1 MPQSITHI
9 LPLRST
15 IAWIFALA
23 LFSTSYAQ
31 SVKNKNYYIDIQQI
45 DGRYGLESM
54 MIRDLYQDK
63 KGFIWISTPGGLAQ
77 FNGHQ
82 FRYFKDP
89 KIIGAINTGIEIFGE
104 IDGKLLVAENRTTKD
119 NPEGILE
126 KYFVPYLLD
135 PVAGQLLPF
144 SSSIG
149 KNAPINGR
157 IQNLAYHRETLYIGL
172 KNGQIYAYSKGK
184 WNLFYAD
191 PTKAPIHSILIDSP
205 EKPFWVVAGDTLRCI
220 NPQGKC
226 IDSQYVDLSTSFWEL
241 RLDKSGTVWINTIQ
255 PEEWAAIYYK
265 SQSKPLQSS
274 HPVFGDLSKFITVDF
289 DREGRIWLWRE
300 NNFHVFDQA
309 GQKIC
314 EIPAQTSMQNI
325 PRIYFDGNNRA
336 WLTQRERFIIVR
348 ITKMRFEKR
357 LVNPSVSV
365 RQMVEVRPGEVWA
378 GTYSGLFKFSPNN
391 SEVKKIATP
400 TPFLF
405 GLCKDGPYI
414 WIGTHGNYLI
424 RIDDRNERYE
434 KFPITG
440 ITEKKVSSIHLL
452 NPFVDKRGDVWVGSN
467 LGIFRVD
474 TLRKSVYRD
483 PHFNTDGLEK
493 RQINFQWENEE
504 GIWTAT
510 NEGLYLLD
518 PDKGIKASFPKFS
531 QEYISYIHE
540 KPKGVFWIATRA
552 NGLLKWEHK
561 KDRITRFGPEKGIV
575 NPNLHAIFE
584 DDKGYFW
591 LPSDRGLIYFDPNT
605 QTANIFYESDGLSH
619 DEFNR
624 RSYLKLSDGTYLFG
638 GIAGINRFNPKDFE
652 EFDRPPSPLYLT
664 NYDVWDPE
672 NRRFISK
679 TSQFLKNN
687 TIILH
692 PGQISFQIEFALLDY
707 DKLSENRYAYKIEG
721 IDKDWTLIRENHLRF
736 TSLPYGKFTLRIKG
750 AAAKGTWS
758 PNELS
763 LPIEVQRP
771 VYLKRWFLVLFT
783 LAILIFIW
791 AGVRWRLYR
800 LDKIKQLLEREVA
813 ARTGELEKERQTIAQ
828 QKQELEVLNQTKDHL
843 MAIIGHELRGPMLSI
858 QNIGYTISYLLQN
871 GQVTQAA
878 SLGGH
883 IRHRV
888 FSIRMLLDNL
898 LYWGLSQAG
907 KQEVFREQFHLRP
920 VMIESFELVEFWITS
935 KHINLTIFCA
945 AELNLY
951 TDRNILRIVLLNL
964 LTNAIKF
971 THEGGTITLTASQC
985 PNQNCLIEV
994 SDSGN
999 GMDAAS
1005 FSRIQSGSF
1014 RTTPGTHG
1022 EKGTGLGLA
1031 LCHKLLESLGGRL
1044 SLHSEPHKGCTFTIH
1059 LPPDDLHAS

>member
-1 MPQSITHI
+1 MD
-9 LPLRST
+9 R
-15 IAWIFALA
+15 
-23 LFSTSYAQ
+23 
-31 SVKNKNYYIDIQQI
+31 DI
-45 DGRYGLESM
+45 
-54 MIRDLYQDK
+54 YQDK

-77 FNGHQ
+77 FDGHQ

-89 KIIGAINTGIEIFGE
+89 KIIGAINTGIEILGE
-104 IDGKLLVAENRTTKD
+104 IDGKLLIAENKSTRD
-119 NPEGILE
+119 NPEEKLE

-135 PVAGQLLPF
+135 PVEGHLLPF

-157 IQNLAYHRETLYIGL
+157 IQKLTCSQEILYAGMRDGRIF
-172 KNGQIYAYSKGK
+172 AYSKGK
-184 WNLFYAD
+184 WSLFYKH
-191 PTKAPIHSILIDSP
+191 PTKAPIRSILIDRP
-205 EKPFWVVAGDTLRCI
+205 GKPFWVVAGDTLRCI
-220 NPQGKC
+220 TPQGKC
-226 IDSQYVDLSTSFWEL
+226 IDSQYIDLSTSFWGL

-255 PEEWAAIYYK
+255 PEERAAIYYK
-265 SQSKPLQSS
+265 TLGKPLQSI
-274 HPVFGDLSKFITVDF
+274 HPVYGDLSRFITIDF

-300 NNFHVFDQA
+300 NNFHVFNQT
-309 GQKIC
+309 GQEIC
-314 EIPAQTSMQNI
+314 KIPAQTSMQNI
-325 PRIYFDGNNRA
+325 PKIHFDANNRA
-336 WLTQRERFIIVR
+336 WLTQREQFIIVR
-348 ITKMRFEKR
+348 LIKKRFEKR

-365 RQMVEVRPGEVWA
+365 RQMVEVQPGVVWA
-378 GTYSGLFKFSPNN
+378 GTYSGLFKFSTHSPV
-391 SEVKKIATP
+391 VKKIPTP

-405 GLCKDGPYI
+405 GLCKDGPYV
-414 WIGTHGNYLI
+414 WIGTHVDYLI
-424 RIDDRNERYE
+424 RIDSRTEKYE
-434 KFPITG
+434 KFPIMG
-440 ITEKKVSSIHLL
+440 LNERKAGSIHLL
-452 NPFVDKRGDVWVGSN
+452 NPFVDKKGNVWVGSN

-474 TLRKSVYRD
+474 TLSRKVYRD

-493 RQINFQWENEE
+493 RQVNFQWENEE

-540 KPKGVFWIATRA
+540 KPKGVFWIATRT
-552 NGLLKWEHK
+552 NSLLKWEHK
-561 KDRITRFGPEKGIV
+561 NDRIITQFGPGEGIV

-584 DDKGYFW
+584 DDKGRFW
-591 LPSDRGLIYFDPNT
+591 LPSDRGLIYFDPNSP
-605 QTANIFYESDGLSH
+605 TAHIFYESDGLTH

-638 GIAGINRFNPKDFE
+638 GIAGINRFNPRDFE
-652 EFDRPPSPLYLT
+652 EFDLPPSPLYLT

-672 NRRFISK
+672 KRRFISK
-679 TSQFLKNN
+679 TNQFLEDN
-687 TIILH
+687 TITLH
-692 PGQISFQIEFALLDY
+692 PGQISFQVEFALLDY

-721 IDKDWTLIRENHLRF
+721 MDEDWTKIWENHLRF

-750 AAAKGTWS
+750 TAAKGTWS

-763 LPIEVQRP
+763 LPIEVLRP
-771 VYLKRWFLVLFT
+771 VYLKGWFLVLFT
-783 LAILIFIW
+783 LSMLIFVW
-791 AGVRWRLYR
+791 ARIRWRLYR
-800 LDKIKQLLEREVA
+800 LDKIKKLLEREVA

-828 QKQELEVLNQTKDHL
+828 QKQELEVLNRTKDHL

-858 QNIGYTISYLLQN
+858 QNIGDTISYLLQN

-994 SDSGN
+994 SDSGD
-999 GMDAAS
+999 GMDATS

-1044 SLHSEPHKGCTFTIH
+1044 SLHSKPDKGCTFSVH
-1059 LPPDDLHAS
+1059 LPPDGLRAS

>member
-1 MPQSITHI
+1 MPQPITHI
-9 LPLRST
+9 LPLRS
-15 IAWIFALA
+15 IFAWIFVLA
-23 LFSTSYAQ
+23 LFNTSYAQ
-31 SVKNKNYYIDIQQI
+31 SEKNGGYYINIQQI

-104 IDGKLLVAENRTTKD
+104 IDGKLLVGENRTTKY

-135 PVAGQLLPF
+135 PVSGQLLPF

-157 IQNLAYHRETLYIGL
+157 IQNLTCHRETLYIGF

-184 WNLFYAD
+184 WRLFYAD
-191 PTKAPIHSILIDSP
+191 PTEAPIRSILMDSP
-205 EKPFWVVAGDTLRCI
+205 EKPFWFVAGDTLRCI

-226 IDSQYVDLSTSFWEL
+226 IDSQYVDLGPSFWEL

-255 PEEWAAIYYK
+255 PEERAAIYYK
-265 SQSKPLQSS
+265 ILGKPLQSR
-274 HPVFGDLSKFITVDF
+274 HPLFGDLSRFIAVDL
-289 DREGRIWLWRE
+289 DREGRIWLWQE
-300 NNFHVFDQA
+300 NKFHVFDQA
-309 GQKIC
+309 GQYIC

-325 PRIYFDGNNRA
+325 PKIFFDTKNRA
-336 WLTQRERFIIVR
+336 WLAQREQFNIVR
-348 ITKMRFEKR
+348 ITKNRFEKR
-357 LVNPSVSV
+357 LVTPSVSI
-365 RQMVEVRPGEVWA
+365 RQMVEVQPGVVWV
-378 GTYSGLFKFSPNN
+378 GTYSGLFEFSANN
-391 SEVKKIATP
+391 PAVQKIATP
-400 TPFLF
+400 TPFIF
-405 GLCKDGPYI
+405 GLCKDGPFV
-414 WIGTHGNYLI
+414 WIGNHGDYLI
-424 RIDDRNERYE
+424 RMDSRNKKHE
-434 KFPITG
+434 KFTINELTQRQLR
-440 ITEKKVSSIHLL
+440 SIHLL

-467 LGIFRVD
+467 LGLLRVD
-474 TLRKSVYRD
+474 TLHKSVYRD
-483 PHFNTDGLEK
+483 PRFNTHGLEK

-518 PDKGIKASFPKFS
+518 PGKGIKASFPKFS

-552 NGLLKWEHK
+552 HGLLKWERK
-561 KDRITRFGPEKGIV
+561 KDRITSFGPENGIV

-584 DDKGYFW
+584 DDKGRFW
-591 LPSDRGLIYFDPNT
+591 LPSDRGLIYFDPST
-605 QTANIFYESDGLSH
+605 HTANVFYESDGLTH

-652 EFDRPPSPLYLT
+652 EFAHPPSPLYLT

-672 NRRFISK
+672 KRRFISK
-679 TSQFLKNN
+679 TSQFLKSN
-687 TIILH
+687 TISLH

-736 TSLPYGKFTLRIKG
+736 TSLPYGKFTLRIRG

-771 VYLKRWFLVLFT
+771 VYLKRWFLVLLT
-783 LAILIFIW
+783 LSMLIFVW

-800 LDKIKQLLEREVA
+800 LDKIKKLLEREVA
-813 ARTGELEKERQTIAQ
+813 SRTGELEKERQTIAQ

-843 MAIIGHELRGPMLSI
+843 MAVIGHELRGPMLSI
-858 QNIGYTISYLLQN
+858 QNIGDTISYLLQN
-871 GQVTQAA
+871 GQVMQAA

-898 LYWGLSQAG
+898 LYWGLSQTG
-907 KQEVFREQFHLRP
+907 KQEVFREQVPLRP
-920 VMIESFELVEFWITS
+920 ILIESFELVEFWITS
-935 KHINLTIFCA
+935 KHINLTIFCT

-951 TDRNILRIVLLNL
+951 TDRNILRMVLLNL

-994 SDSGN
+994 SDSGK
-999 GMDAAS
+999 GMDATS

-1022 EKGTGLGLA
+1022 EKGTGMGLA

-1044 SLHSEPHKGCTFTIH
+1044 SLHSEPDKGCTFTIH
-1059 LPPDDLHAS
+1059 LPPDGLRAS